1 MTVLRRYAA
10 EIAVTLAVLIGSALV
25 LLDNHTE
32 APSHVG
38 IGWALTGLACASL
51 FARHRYPLPVAGFT
65 LLCCA
70 FYYPLTNPD
79 GVIILAF
86 AFALYNA
93 AAAGHIK
100 GAALIAAIAM
110 AAIAA
115 GEAESTTGRHV
126 DNFAFFLMTGWFVA
140 LVAGGAVTHYRRDA
154 ERSKEAEALRRETEE
169 RLRLARGLHDVLGH
183 HLALINVQASAA
195 LHRKDPAQTDQALG
209 TIKSTSKEAL
219 HQLRATLGMLR
230 QVDVPGLAN
239 VGDLVAP
246 LLASGLAV
254 RTEIDGSLREVPPEV
269 DLAAFR
275 MVQEALTNVTRH
287 AAASAAVVR
296 IRYTDHDVSVQ
307 IDDDGSGGTAS
318 PGNGLRGMAERARAL
333 GGEFAAFA
341 RPEGGFRVQ
350 AKLPL

>member
-1 MTVLRRYAA
+1 VTLLRRYAA
-10 EIAVTLAVLIGSALV
+10 EIAVTIAVLFGSVLA
-25 LLDNHTE
+25 LLDDGAKTPNH
-32 APSHVG
+32 AG
-38 IGWALTGLACASL
+38 IGWALTVLACAAL
-51 FARHRYPLPVAGFT
+51 FARHRYPLPVAAFT

-70 FYYPLTNPD
+70 LYYPLTDPD
-79 GVIILAF
+79 GVVILAF

-93 AAAGHIK
+93 AAAGRIK
-100 GAALIAAIAM
+100 GAALIAVIAM
-110 AAIAA
+110 AGVTA
-115 GEAESTTGRHV
+115 GEVESTTGRHV
-126 DNFAFFLMTGWFVA
+126 DNFAFFLMTGWFIAV
-140 LVAGGAVTHYRRDA
+140 VAGGAVTHYRRDA

-169 RLRLARGLHDVLGH
+169 RLRIARDLHDVLGH

-195 LHRKDPAQTDQALG
+195 LHRKDPAQTEQALG

-219 HQLRATLGMLR
+219 QQLRATLGMLR

-254 RTEIDGSLREVPPEV
+254 RTEIDGALREMPPEV

-275 MVQEALTNVTRH
+275 VVQEALTNVTRH

-307 IDDDGSGGTAS
+307 IDDDGSGGAAN
-318 PGNGLRGMAERARAL
+318 PGNGLRGMAERAKSL

-350 AKLPL
+350 ARLPL